1 MEKETLLA
9 TSPNLQ
15 DLRRLIAEYYFTGL
29 DSITL
34 VDGFIY
40 KKDKKLSTQYYQ
52 KGCRWRFV
60 LKI

>member
-9 TSPNLQ
+9 TSPSLQ

-29 DSITL
+29 DSINL

-40 KKDKKLSTQYYQ
+40 KKDKKLLTQYYQ
-52 KGCRWRFV
+52 RGRRWRFV